1 IWILAWNCSGR
12 KKATP
17 AATSEPGP
25 ITPPPAKRSKRTKA
39 EQAAKPTQP
48 TKTAKA
54 KPAAPKPSQ
63 ASGGGR
69 QLALAPRKPP
79 QAPCSSQEATQPA
92 ASEPG
97 PSTPPPAKRSKRTK
111 AEQAAEPTNGTGKG
125 KGTAAKAKP
134 APQPGR
140 WLDRDCN
147 AALNMQR
154 IGESRWRP
162 LELCWWPEHAAL
174 PVKGKEYPGLGN
186 KRLRDK
192 PPKAQE
198 QQQPAEAH
206 CEQGGAI
213 PEEQE
218 AGSKKRCWLWIGS
231 RSPSIGAFAKVYPEG
246 HTTQPVRARAGQTDT
261 GGRPRATSGAP
272 PAVSMVV
279 RSFSEDSS
287 SHLASFAGSL
297 KMGDG
302 ASAVGTQR
310 DSSYPFVHHA
320 TASRVVKGEDVLF
333 VHPLAIPTQPQS
345 MMYMVCDGHSGV
357 EAANFVASNF
367 LRIFNTKFPT
377 KLPNFGVAKGESLD
391 AKSLERNDA
400 MSGCACTCAPAEVK
414 AFAESVRK
422 VLCETFVR
430 LDNEWANVGHM
441 AGTTVSVALCIG
453 WLLTVANTGD
463 SAIVLDTGCSILEL
477 TRSHRIQSNLDEQT
491 RLKAAGQQL
500 APLGFHLQGPAKPGE
515 PGVGPIR
522 LWPGG
527 LCVSRAVGD
536 LDAGPE
542 VVPIPHIRQ
551 IILPVEGCRVVMASD
566 GLWDVLSFTK
576 AIKLTRSK
584 PTGAAASTLVSAVS
598 RDLRTMDDASIVIID
613 ILPSEGTSFPT
624 VALKATPQASQKA
637 VASSGLFSCFKAEPV
652 EPDSRDL
659 TGPGHLG
666 FYCDVDCLR
675 AYPGLKQ
682 LLVRSTMTIPGQ
694 IPPLLAQAL
703 NKPGNAPT
711 DYTLH
716 GARVSVRQTS
726 VARVEC
732 GLSLVSYL
740 NAPSPSFPSPGPLL
754 SQSFGH
760 GTMVKSPSLAVLE
773 NHTSSHSQVGLA
785 SGSRDNT
792 QHSLPPAGCSSPRGP
807 EPPTSLHIP
816 GNARVGKEG
825 RAAAGGGAGLYA
837 QHLAA
842 GSSAAQGELSALAP
856 GDSAAYDTV
865 TELHQSASSPPV
877 VREFVREGGAAE
889 GTCKGNAGRPAVLS
903 EGGRSSGGGEGSSPV
918 MQFA

>member
-1 IWILAWNCSGR
+1 
-12 KKATP
+12 
-17 AATSEPGP
+17 
-25 ITPPPAKRSKRTKA
+25 
-39 EQAAKPTQP
+39 
-48 TKTAKA
+48 
-54 KPAAPKPSQ
+54 
-63 ASGGGR
+63 
-69 QLALAPRKPP
+69 
-79 QAPCSSQEATQPA
+79 
-92 ASEPG
+92 
-97 PSTPPPAKRSKRTK
+97 
-111 AEQAAEPTNGTGKG
+111 
-125 KGTAAKAKP
+125 
-134 APQPGR
+134 
-140 WLDRDCN
+140 
-147 AALNMQR
+147 
-154 IGESRWRP
+154 
-162 LELCWWPEHAAL
+162 
-174 PVKGKEYPGLGN
+174 
-186 KRLRDK
+186 
-192 PPKAQE
+192 
-198 QQQPAEAH
+198 
-206 CEQGGAI
+206 
-213 PEEQE
+213 
-218 AGSKKRCWLWIGS
+218 
-231 RSPSIGAFAKVYPEG
+231 
-246 HTTQPVRARAGQTDT
+246 
-261 GGRPRATSGAP
+261 
-272 PAVSMVV
+272 
-279 RSFSEDSS
+279 
-287 SHLASFAGSL
+287 
-297 KMGDG
+297 MGDG

-377 KLPNFGVAKGESLD
+377 KLPNFGVAK
-391 AKSLERNDA
+391 
-400 MSGCACTCAPAEVK
+400 AEVK

-500 APLGFHLQGPAKPGE
+500 APLGFHLQVGQDQAQGRGTQQQPAGNQAKPGE

-637 VASSGLFSCFKAEPV
+637 MASSGLFSCFKAEPV

-675 AYPGLKQ
+675 AYPGRHPMQPVSPKQ
-682 LLVRSTMTIPGQ
+682 VKDCAQLVMPWC
-694 IPPLLAQAL
+694 
-703 NKPGNAPT
+703 
-711 DYTLH
+711 
-716 GARVSVRQTS
+716 S
-726 VARVEC
+726 VAR
-732 GLSLVSYL
+732 
-740 NAPSPSFPSPGPLL
+740 
-754 SQSFGH
+754 
-760 GTMVKSPSLAVLE
+760 
-773 NHTSSHSQVGLA
+773 
-785 SGSRDNT
+785 
-792 QHSLPPAGCSSPRGP
+792 RGRA
-807 EPPTSLHIP
+807 EWTREE
-816 GNARVGKEG
+816 GVEG
-825 RAAAGGGAGLYA
+825 RKGRKGRREDKGG
-837 QHLAA
+837 H
-842 GSSAAQGELSALAP
+842 
-856 GDSAAYDTV
+856 
-865 TELHQSASSPPV
+865 
-877 VREFVREGGAAE
+877 
-889 GTCKGNAGRPAVLS
+889 
-903 EGGRSSGGGEGSSPV
+903 
-918 MQFA
+918 M